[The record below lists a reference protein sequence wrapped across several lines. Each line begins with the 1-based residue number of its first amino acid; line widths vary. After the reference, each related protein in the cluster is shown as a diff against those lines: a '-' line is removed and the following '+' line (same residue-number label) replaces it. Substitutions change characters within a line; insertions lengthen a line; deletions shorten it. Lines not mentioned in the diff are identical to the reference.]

1 MDKVRVLGMNLFLKE
16 INKLV
21 ILFFIFKFNSKKV
34 NLFIFK
40 IKLL

>member
-1 MDKVRVLGMNLFLKE
+1 MDKVRVLGMNLFLIN